1 MSADSIAS
9 VPPTG
14 AVRAEANRFWLSLAP
29 RERQMIG
36 AGAVAL
42 VVVIVWM
49 LAVQPALRTLR
60 ETPVELDRLELQLQ
74 QMQLAALESETL
86 RGASPVPAAQAADAL
101 RAATERLGGK
111 GKITIQGDRA
121 TLSFT
126 AIQFAALRTWLGEA
140 RSGARARPVEAQ
152 LLKAPGGY
160 SGSISLTLPGAS

>member
-1 MSADSIAS
+1 MSSEGVAS
-9 VPPTG
+9 MPPTG
-14 AVRAEANRFWLSLAP
+14 AARAEARRFWQSLAA
-29 RERQMIG
+29 RER
-36 AGAVAL
+36 AL
-42 VVVIVWM
+42 VIAVSIVLAVFVVWL

-74 QMQLAALESETL
+74 QMQLAALESESL
-86 RGASPVPAAQAADAL
+86 RSASPVPPARAADAL

-111 GKITIQGDRA
+111 GKIVIQGDRA

-126 AIQFAALRTWLGEA
+126 AVPFAGLRAWLGEA

>member
-1 MSADSIAS
+1 MSTDGLVSPPPAAS
-9 VPPTG
+9 
-14 AVRAEANRFWLSLAP
+14 VRAEANRFWQSLAP
-29 RERQMIG
+29 RERLLI
-36 AGAVAL
+36 AVGAVAL
-42 VVVIVWM
+42 VVIIVW
-49 LAVQPALRTLR
+49 LIAVQPALRTLR
-60 ETPVELDRLELQLQ
+60 DTPVELDRLELQLQ

-86 RGASPVPAAQAADAL
+86 RGASPVPATQAADAL

-121 TLSFT
+121 TLAFT
-126 AIQFAALRTWLGEA
+126 AVPFEGLRTWLGEA